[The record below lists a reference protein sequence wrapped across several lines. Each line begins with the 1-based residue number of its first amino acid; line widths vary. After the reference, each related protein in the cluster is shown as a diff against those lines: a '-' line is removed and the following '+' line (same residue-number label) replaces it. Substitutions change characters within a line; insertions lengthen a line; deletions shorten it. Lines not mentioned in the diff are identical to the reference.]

1 MNQKQSLELKLTQKL
16 ILTPQ
21 LQQSIKLLQLPVLE
35 LSQNIT
41 QELMENPFL
50 EEVIEKE
57 SDDNKDSP
65 EIENIPQT
73 EADDTEAPLERIF
86 GFTTDEYFEERGSD
100 GRDLGYFD
108 ESGDERSTQLPFE
121 RRIKKTSLYEHL
133 LWQLRLSTVP
143 EDVGHAA
150 EVIINNLSDDGY
162 LEATIEEVAE
172 TAKVDTQSVEE
183 ALRLIHEFDPPGV
196 GARNLQ
202 ECLLLQ
208 LRPLNLQG
216 TLVERILTEGFK
228 ELEGKKYK
236 QLATRFN
243 VPLNDILQ
251 AVNIIERLEP
261 RPGRNY
267 SDEEVLHIVPDVYV
281 TESDGKFV
289 ISLNEEWTPRIR
301 LSNYYREL
309 LANKNKLSPEER
321 QFLEEKMRSAI
332 WLLKSLD
339 QRNRTIYRVTES
351 ILKFQ
356 EDFFRYGIEHLKPL
370 NLRDVAEDIGM
381 HESTISR
388 VTSNKYLQCP
398 QGLFSFRFFLSN
410 TLSSGKGN
418 ISSTIVKNYIK
429 EIISKEDPMNPLN
442 DNEIVEF
449 LKKNSIKV
457 ARRTVAKY
465 REELRIPSHNKRKK
479 WV

>member
-1 MNQKQSLELKLTQKL
+1 MDQRQTLELKLSQKL

-21 LQQSIKLLQLPVLE
+21 LQQSIKLLQLPILE

-41 QELMENPFL
+41 QELTENPFL
-50 EEVIEKE
+50 EEVVERE
-57 SDDNKDSP
+57 SDDNRDSL
-65 EIENIPQT
+65 EEDIPQGQM
-73 EADDTEAPLERIF
+73 DDTEAPLERIF
-86 GFTTDEYFEERGSD
+86 GFTTDDYFEERGSD

-108 ESGDERSTQLPFE
+108 ESGDEKNLQAPFE
-121 RRIKKTSLYEHL
+121 RKIKKTSLYEHL
-133 LWQLRLSTVP
+133 LWQLRLSNVSR
-143 EDVGHAA
+143 DVGRAA
-150 EVIINNLSDDGY
+150 EVIINNLNDDGY
-162 LEATIEEVAE
+162 LEATIHEIAE
-172 TAKVDTQSVEE
+172 TARVDPETAEE
-183 ALRLIHEFDPPGV
+183 ALRVIQDLDPPGV
-196 GARNLQ
+196 GARSLQ

-216 TLVERILTEGFK
+216 TLVERILTEAFK
-228 ELEGKKYK
+228 ELEEKKYK
-236 QLATRFN
+236 QIANKFN
-243 VPLNDILQ
+243 VPLEEVLQ
-251 AVNIIERLEP
+251 AVHIIEGLEP

-267 SDEEVLHIVPDVYV
+267 SDEEVLHIVPDVYI

-289 ISLNEEWTPRIR
+289 ITLNDEWIPRIR
-301 LSNYYREL
+301 LSNYYKKL
-309 LANKNKLSPEER
+309 LANKDKLSPEER
-321 QFLEEKMRSAI
+321 RFLEEKMRSAI

-370 NLRDVAEDIGM
+370 NLRDVAEDLGM

-398 QGLFSFRFFLSN
+398 QGLFSFRFFFSN

-429 EIISKEDPMNPLN
+429 ELISKEDPTRPLN
-442 DNEIVEF
+442 DNEIVE
-449 LKKNSIKV
+449 LLRKHSIKV

-465 REELRIPSHNKRKK
+465 REEMKIPSHTKRKK

>member
-1 MNQKQSLELKLTQKL
+1 MNQKQGLELKIAQKL

-50 EEVIEKE
+50 EEVGAEKE
-57 SDDNKDSP
+57 TEDDSGLP
-65 EIENIPQT
+65 EEDISVT
-73 EADDTEAPLERIF
+73 RTDDTEAPLERIF
-86 GFTTDEYFEERGSD
+86 GFTTDEYFEERSSD

-108 ESGDERSTQLPFE
+108 DSSDEDSTQLPFE
-121 RRIKKTSLYEHL
+121 RKIKRDSLYEHL

-143 EDVGHAA
+143 DEVGHTA
-150 EVIINNLSDDGY
+150 EVIINNLNEDGY

-172 TAKVDTQSVEE
+172 TAGVDTRTVEE
-183 ALRLIHEFDPPGV
+183 ALKVIQDFDPPGV

-208 LRPLNLQG
+208 VRHLKLEG
-216 TLVERILTEGFK
+216 TLVERILIEGFK
-228 ELEGKKYK
+228 ELEEKRYK
-236 QLATRFN
+236 QLATRFG
-243 VPLNDILQ
+243 VSLGDILR
-251 AVNIIERLEP
+251 AVNIIEGLEP

-267 SDEEVLHIVPDVYV
+267 SDEETIHIVPDVYI
-281 TESDGKFV
+281 TESNGKFL
-289 ISLNEEWTPRIR
+289 ISLNEEWIPRIR
-301 LSNYYREL
+301 LSNYYKEL
-309 LANKNKLSPEER
+309 LAKKDKLKPEER
-321 QFLEEKMRSAI
+321 RFLEEKLRSAM
-332 WLLKSLD
+332 WLLKSLE
-339 QRNRTIYRVTES
+339 QRNRTIYRVSES

-370 NLRDVAEDIGM
+370 NLRDVAEDLGM

-398 QGLFSFRFFLSN
+398 HGLFSFRFFFSN
-410 TLSSGKGN
+410 TISSEGGG
-418 ISSTIVKNYIK
+418 ISSTLVKNYIK
-429 EIISKEDPMNPLN
+429 EIISKEDPAKPLN
-442 DNEIVEF
+442 DSEIVE
-449 LKKNSIKV
+449 LLRKRSVKV

-465 REELRIPSHNKRKK
+465 REELRIPSHNKRKRLI
-479 WV
+479 